1 MFPLELTSYSIQN
14 FPDDLVTICVSKK
27 QHENISC
34 FRFFTSFVT
43 FCTVSDCGNG
53 VRVES
58 NNNNYARQ
66 CRCECWGYEYNKIR
80 LLFKSEEKMFHKN
93 NRMWNSERKFW
104 LQFWNDSKTPENVT
118 ENKVRFLFFFWIWL
132 FLSALT
138 FIIETKFN

>member
-1 MFPLELTSYSIQN
+1 MSLINGPDMHAPLELTSYSIQN

-34 FRFFTSFVT
+34 FRFFIFVT

-53 VRVES
+53 VRVEW
-58 NNNNYARQ
+58 NNNYARQ
-66 CRCECWGYEYNKIR
+66 CRCECWGWGYGYYKIR
-80 LLFKSEEKMFHKN
+80 LLFKIKEKMFHKN

-118 ENKVRFLFFFWIWL
+118 ANKV
-132 FLSALT
+132 
-138 FIIETKFN
+138 FIFYFYSLL